1 MEKILL
7 SVVGPTAIGKTKL
20 AISLAQ
26 HYNTEIISADSR
38 QFFKEM
44 RIGTAVPTPE
54 ELSEAKHHFIQHI
67 SIFDSYSVGDFERDA
82 LQLLETLFEKNH
94 IVVMVGGS
102 GLYTKA
108 VTEGLDDFPKV
119 DPKIREQLNQHFAEK
134 GIEFL
139 QKELQERDPKYYAS
153 VDLNNPHRLI
163 RALEICMGTNNPYSS
178 FLSKNKKNRP
188 FKTIT
193 IGLEADRALIY
204 DRINQRVDIMVKEGL
219 VEEVEQLKKHKELNA
234 LQTVGYRELFS
245 YFEKQENLDDSPEH
259 NDLNFALEE
268 IKKNTRRFAKRQLTW
283 FKRNEETIW
292 IPYNADFQELIAILN
307 NTISNEK

>member
-20 AISLAQ
+20 AISLSQ

-245 YFEKQENLDDSPEH
+245 YFEKQENLDYSPEH